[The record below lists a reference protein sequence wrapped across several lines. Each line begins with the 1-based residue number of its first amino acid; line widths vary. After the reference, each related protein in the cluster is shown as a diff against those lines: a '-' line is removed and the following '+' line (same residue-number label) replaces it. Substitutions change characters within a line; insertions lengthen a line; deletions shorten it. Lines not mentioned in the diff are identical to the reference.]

1 MVLQVVRLWSI
12 PIASDG
18 QITFCQLKIQTPKAR
33 VDESVAMESPFE
45 SPPKKNGR
53 PSRLNG
59 WFYIGKWYSSQPSS
73 DGHPNS
79 SWRWT
84 KYQDAEACINKVPL
98 LAIGCVRNERL
109 ACYDHFWVGG
119 ENDVLNT
126 RDFMVLNTR
135 RKFGS
140 QTSDNMDR

>member
-1 MVLQVVRLWSI
+1 MDGFILVNDIQ
-12 PIASDG
+12 ASHH
-18 QITFCQLKIQTPKAR
+18 QMAI
-33 VDESVAMESPFE
+33 
-45 SPPKKNGR
+45 
-53 PSRLNG
+53 
-59 WFYIGKWYSSQPSS
+59 
-73 DGHPNS
+73 PNS